1 MDDAWT
7 KWDDV
12 KVGVNS
18 IIKDLLKIQIMKK
31 QLTMKPKNQK
41 TVNQQLRAL
50 RSEKKIREEQIA
62 KFIADRNQAIDE
74 MKNANCKMQYQITM
88 LEHKFSESVSELR
101 NSVAYAVNKSLE
113 TQKKLKTPTYL
124 LQSTFAKI
132 KRTLEMNKATFK
144 AAVLNHII
152 KL

>member
-18 IIKDLLKIQIMKK
+18 IIKDLSKIQIMKK
-31 QLTMKPKNQK
+31 QPTMKPKNQK

-50 RSEKKIREEQIA
+50 RAEKKIREEQIA

-74 MKNANCKMQYQITM
+74 MKNANCKMQYQIFM
-88 LEHKFSESVSELR
+88 LEHKFNEVVGELR
-101 NSVAYAVNKSLE
+101 NTIAFNSSRILENKQPLNSSKQNMMLNLIRE
-113 TQKKLKTPTYL
+113 
-124 LQSTFAKI
+124 I
-132 KRTLEMNKATFK
+132 FK
-144 AAVLNHII
+144 NIF
-152 KL
+152 

>member
-1 MDDAWT
+1 MKT
-7 KWDDV
+7 K
-12 KVGVNS
+12 NE
-18 IIKDLLKIQIMKK
+18 
-31 QLTMKPKNQK
+31 K

-50 RSEKKIREEQIA
+50 RSEKKIRDEQIA

-74 MKNANCKMQYQITM
+74 MKNANCKMQYQIFM
-88 LEHKFSESVSELR
+88 LEHKFSEVVSELR
-101 NSVAYAVNKSLE
+101 NSVSYSVNKSQE
-113 TQKKLKTPTYL
+113 TQNKLKTPTYF

-132 KRTLEMNKATFK
+132 KRKIEMNKATFK